1 MARSETCGQHIFA
14 LAVCCHCL
22 QLHICKVSS
31 HTRIG
36 FTFYEP
42 NSTLPWLQEHVIRC
56 TPLPESPKRLRCITN
71 KAPHIFDIIS
81 PNSFW
86 YTVVLALLSATRQLA
101 PVGDCR
107 LSARSK
113 SRLQISTDI
122 TRTAQPWLAT
132 PSRHPA
138 RETVRGPFNC
148 HDVPFS
154 VELQRQTYT
163 GNFESTDGGKA
174 AASLTVMLSCSLWH
188 SNGKASASNHNSTDG
203 ESAVA
208 PLTALLSCF
217 PWSSKGK
224 ASARKYNATDGER
237 AVIPLTA
244 MLSSSARYY
253 NATDGERAVVPLTAI
268 LSCPPWNSTGEISS
282 STGAGAEVSVGMPA
296 LFSGSLFCPPAP
308 PTGSSLPPTTLSSF
322 FPQARTQYLR
332 DYPGQE
338 KACALRHLQLL
349 SVTPSKAEATQAK
362 PLPTLHVQFSSPIT
376 QGSSPTMPGPAS
388 VRRKYEELHPRDRNV
403 KQNRRRRIEKN
414 WGCELQDAIP
424 MRIRPRVELK
434 KGAKIR
440 IGDING
446 DEEIWW
452 NWSVEVLRS
461 LEELSTMMAGRLTV
475 ARELMILEVQKR
487 QEDGKNP
494 QRKVA
499 EILLGDLQ
507 RVVDNVKRQQA
518 AEYAKMGAKQQLD
531 IDMESFQQLPVED
544 SHGTWKEEQGQGQG
558 QSQGQDYG
566 RSPELDEDGP
576 FPNIPSPTPDSAHM
590 GKGASQHNKL
600 PNMSRHKLS
609 GDPADQPL
617 VRGQLKINDLNAS
630 LGLLDVSEMRI
641 RAKRLRTVAM
651 RLEAEAFE
659 MEADL
664 AMARQALNEERDF

>member
-1 MARSETCGQHIFA
+1 
-14 LAVCCHCL
+14 
-22 QLHICKVSS
+22 
-31 HTRIG
+31 
-36 FTFYEP
+36 
-42 NSTLPWLQEHVIRC
+42 
-56 TPLPESPKRLRCITN
+56 
-71 KAPHIFDIIS
+71 
-81 PNSFW
+81 
-86 YTVVLALLSATRQLA
+86 
-101 PVGDCR
+101 
-107 LSARSK
+107 
-113 SRLQISTDI
+113 
-122 TRTAQPWLAT
+122 
-132 PSRHPA
+132 
-138 RETVRGPFNC
+138 
-148 HDVPFS
+148 
-154 VELQRQTYT
+154 
-163 GNFESTDGGKA
+163 
-174 AASLTVMLSCSLWH
+174 
-188 SNGKASASNHNSTDG
+188 
-203 ESAVA
+203 
-208 PLTALLSCF
+208 
-217 PWSSKGK
+217 
-224 ASARKYNATDGER
+224 
-237 AVIPLTA
+237 
-244 MLSSSARYY
+244 
-253 NATDGERAVVPLTAI
+253 
-268 LSCPPWNSTGEISS
+268 
-282 STGAGAEVSVGMPA
+282 
-296 LFSGSLFCPPAP
+296 
-308 PTGSSLPPTTLSSF
+308 
-322 FPQARTQYLR
+322 
-332 DYPGQE
+332 
-338 KACALRHLQLL
+338 
-349 SVTPSKAEATQAK
+349 
-362 PLPTLHVQFSSPIT
+362 
-376 QGSSPTMPGPAS
+376 MPGPAS

-440 IGDING
+440 IGDISGN
-446 DEEIWW
+446 EEIWW

-544 SHGTWKEEQGQGQG
+544 SHGTKKEEQGQGQGQGQG
-558 QSQGQDYG
+558 QSQGQDHG

-590 GKGASQHNKL
+590 GKRASQHNKL
-600 PNMSRHKLS
+600 PDMSRHKLS

-617 VRGQLKINDLNAS
+617 VRGQLNINDLNAS

>member
-1 MARSETCGQHIFA
+1 PLTPTLSHFSWNSND
-14 LAVCCHCL
+14 
-22 QLHICKVSS
+22 KVS
-31 HTRIG
+31 T
-36 FTFYEP
+36 
-42 NSTLPWLQEHVIRC
+42 
-56 TPLPESPKRLRCITN
+56 
-71 KAPHIFDIIS
+71 
-81 PNSFW
+81 
-86 YTVVLALLSATRQLA
+86 
-101 PVGDCR
+101 
-107 LSARSK
+107 
-113 SRLQISTDI
+113 
-122 TRTAQPWLAT
+122 
-132 PSRHPA
+132 
-138 RETVRGPFNC
+138 
-148 HDVPFS
+148 
-154 VELQRQTYT
+154 
-163 GNFESTDGGKA
+163 
-174 AASLTVMLSCSLWH
+174 
-188 SNGKASASNHNSTDG
+188 SNHNSTDG
-203 ESAVA
+203 ESGGTFDCNAVLFPMA
-208 PLTALLSCF
+208 LQRQSLCWQLQRDRRRERRSPFDCTAILRRESGGPFDCTAVLFFS
-217 PWSSKGK
+217 WNSTGK
-224 ASARKYNATDGER
+224 A
-237 AVIPLTA
+237 
-244 MLSSSARYY
+244 SARYY
-253 NATDGERAVVPLTAI
+253 NATDGERAVVPLTAM

-475 ARELMILEVQKR
+475 ARELMTLEVQKR

-544 SHGTWKEEQGQGQG
+544 SHGTKKEEQGQGQG
-558 QSQGQDYG
+558 QSQGQDHG

-617 VRGQLKINDLNAS
+617 VRGQLNIKDLNAS

>member
-1 MARSETCGQHIFA
+1 M
-14 LAVCCHCL
+14 
-22 QLHICKVSS
+22 
-31 HTRIG
+31 
-36 FTFYEP
+36 
-42 NSTLPWLQEHVIRC
+42 
-56 TPLPESPKRLRCITN
+56 
-71 KAPHIFDIIS
+71 
-81 PNSFW
+81 
-86 YTVVLALLSATRQLA
+86 
-101 PVGDCR
+101 
-107 LSARSK
+107 
-113 SRLQISTDI
+113 
-122 TRTAQPWLAT
+122 TA
-132 PSRHPA
+132 
-138 RETVRGPFNC
+138 
-148 HDVPFS
+148 
-154 VELQRQTYT
+154 
-163 GNFESTDGGKA
+163 
-174 AASLTVMLSCSLWH
+174 
-188 SNGKASASNHNSTDG
+188 
-203 ESAVA
+203 
-208 PLTALLSCF
+208 
-217 PWSSKGK
+217 
-224 ASARKYNATDGER
+224 
-237 AVIPLTA
+237 
-244 MLSSSARYY
+244 
-253 NATDGERAVVPLTAI
+253 
-268 LSCPPWNSTGEISS
+268 
-282 STGAGAEVSVGMPA
+282 GAGAEVSV
-296 LFSGSLFCPPAP
+296 
-308 PTGSSLPPTTLSSF
+308 
-322 FPQARTQYLR
+322 
-332 DYPGQE
+332 GQE

-475 ARELMILEVQKR
+475 ARELMTLEVQKR

-544 SHGTWKEEQGQGQG
+544 SHGTKKEGQGQSQGQGQG
-558 QSQGQDYG
+558 QSQGQDHG

-617 VRGQLKINDLNAS
+617 VRGQLNIKDLNAS

>member
-1 MARSETCGQHIFA
+1 MLRRESGNPFDCT
-14 LAVCCHCL
+14 AVL
-22 QLHICKVSS
+22 FFSWD
-31 HTRIG
+31 
-36 FTFYEP
+36 
-42 NSTLPWLQEHVIRC
+42 ST
-56 TPLPESPKRLRCITN
+56 
-71 KAPHIFDIIS
+71 
-81 PNSFW
+81 
-86 YTVVLALLSATRQLA
+86 
-101 PVGDCR
+101 
-107 LSARSK
+107 
-113 SRLQISTDI
+113 
-122 TRTAQPWLAT
+122 
-132 PSRHPA
+132 
-138 RETVRGPFNC
+138 
-148 HDVPFS
+148 
-154 VELQRQTYT
+154 
-163 GNFESTDGGKA
+163 
-174 AASLTVMLSCSLWH
+174 
-188 SNGKASASNHNSTDG
+188 
-203 ESAVA
+203 
-208 PLTALLSCF
+208 
-217 PWSSKGK
+217 GK
-224 ASARKYNATDGER
+224 ASARN
-237 AVIPLTA
+237 
-244 MLSSSARYY
+244 Y
-253 NATDGERAVVPLTAI
+253 NATDGERAVVPLTAM
-268 LSCPPWNSTGEISS
+268 LSCPSWNSTGEISS
-282 STGAGAEVSVGMPA
+282 STGAGAEVSVGMRA

-349 SVTPSKAEATQAK
+349 SVTPPKAEATQAK
-362 PLPTLHVQFSSPIT
+362 PLSTLHVQFSSPIT

-440 IGDING
+440 IGDISGN
-446 DEEIWW
+446 EEIWW

-544 SHGTWKEEQGQGQG
+544 SHGTKKEEQGQGQG
-558 QSQGQDYG
+558 QSQGQDHG

-590 GKGASQHNKL
+590 GKGASQHSKL

-609 GDPADQPL
+609 GDFADQPL
-617 VRGQLKINDLNAS
+617 VRGQLNINDLNAS

>member
-1 MARSETCGQHIFA
+1 M
-14 LAVCCHCL
+14 
-22 QLHICKVSS
+22 
-31 HTRIG
+31 
-36 FTFYEP
+36 
-42 NSTLPWLQEHVIRC
+42 
-56 TPLPESPKRLRCITN
+56 
-71 KAPHIFDIIS
+71 
-81 PNSFW
+81 
-86 YTVVLALLSATRQLA
+86 
-101 PVGDCR
+101 
-107 LSARSK
+107 
-113 SRLQISTDI
+113 
-122 TRTAQPWLAT
+122 TA
-132 PSRHPA
+132 
-138 RETVRGPFNC
+138 
-148 HDVPFS
+148 
-154 VELQRQTYT
+154 
-163 GNFESTDGGKA
+163 
-174 AASLTVMLSCSLWH
+174 
-188 SNGKASASNHNSTDG
+188 
-203 ESAVA
+203 
-208 PLTALLSCF
+208 
-217 PWSSKGK
+217 
-224 ASARKYNATDGER
+224 
-237 AVIPLTA
+237 
-244 MLSSSARYY
+244 
-253 NATDGERAVVPLTAI
+253 
-268 LSCPPWNSTGEISS
+268 
-282 STGAGAEVSVGMPA
+282 GAGAEVSVGMPA

-322 FPQARTQYLR
+322 FPQARTQYLH

-349 SVTPSKAEATQAK
+349 SVTPSKADATQAK

-376 QGSSPTMPGPAS
+376 QGSSPTMPGPAF

-475 ARELMILEVQKR
+475 ARELMVLEVQKR

-544 SHGTWKEEQGQGQG
+544 SHGTKKEEQGQGQG
-558 QSQGQDYG
+558 QSQGQDHG

-576 FPNIPSPTPDSAHM
+576 FPNIPSATPDSAHM
-590 GKGASQHNKL
+590 GKRASQHNKL
-600 PNMSRHKLS
+600 PNISRFKLS

-617 VRGQLKINDLNAS
+617 VRGQLNINDLNAS

>member
-1 MARSETCGQHIFA
+1 
-14 LAVCCHCL
+14 
-22 QLHICKVSS
+22 
-31 HTRIG
+31 
-36 FTFYEP
+36 
-42 NSTLPWLQEHVIRC
+42 
-56 TPLPESPKRLRCITN
+56 
-71 KAPHIFDIIS
+71 
-81 PNSFW
+81 
-86 YTVVLALLSATRQLA
+86 
-101 PVGDCR
+101 
-107 LSARSK
+107 
-113 SRLQISTDI
+113 
-122 TRTAQPWLAT
+122 
-132 PSRHPA
+132 
-138 RETVRGPFNC
+138 
-148 HDVPFS
+148 
-154 VELQRQTYT
+154 
-163 GNFESTDGGKA
+163 
-174 AASLTVMLSCSLWH
+174 MLSCSPWN
-188 SNGKASASNHNSTDG
+188 SNGKASTSNHNSTDG

-208 PLTALLSCF
+208 PFTALLSCF

-224 ASARKYNATDGER
+224 ASASNYNATDGES
-237 AVIPLTA
+237 AVAPLTA
-244 MLSSSARYY
+244 MLSPWNSNGKASASNYNATDGESAVAPLTAMLSPWSSKGKASARYY
-253 NATDGERAVVPLTAI
+253 NATDGERAVVPLTAM

-282 STGAGAEVSVGMPA
+282 SSYKPTDGVS
-296 LFSGSLFCPPAP
+296 FNSL
-308 PTGSSLPPTTLSSF
+308 TNDSRS
-322 FPQARTQYLR
+322 RR
-332 DYPGQE
+332 RRQE

-440 IGDING
+440 IGDISGN
-446 DEEIWW
+446 EEIWW

-518 AEYAKMGAKQQLD
+518 AEYAKVGAKQQLD

-544 SHGTWKEEQGQGQG
+544 SHGTKKEEQGQGQG
-558 QSQGQDYG
+558 QSQGQDHG

-576 FPNIPSPTPDSAHM
+576 FPNIPSATPDSAHM
-590 GKGASQHNKL
+590 GKRASQHNKL
-600 PNMSRHKLS
+600 PNISRFKLS

-617 VRGQLKINDLNAS
+617 VRGQLNINDLNAS

>member
-1 MARSETCGQHIFA
+1 KLQRDRRRERRSPFDCT
-14 LAVCCHCL
+14 AVL
-22 QLHICKVSS
+22 LFSW
-31 HTRIG
+31 
-36 FTFYEP
+36 
-42 NSTLPWLQEHVIRC
+42 NST
-56 TPLPESPKRLRCITN
+56 
-71 KAPHIFDIIS
+71 
-81 PNSFW
+81 
-86 YTVVLALLSATRQLA
+86 
-101 PVGDCR
+101 
-107 LSARSK
+107 
-113 SRLQISTDI
+113 
-122 TRTAQPWLAT
+122 
-132 PSRHPA
+132 
-138 RETVRGPFNC
+138 
-148 HDVPFS
+148 
-154 VELQRQTYT
+154 
-163 GNFESTDGGKA
+163 
-174 AASLTVMLSCSLWH
+174 
-188 SNGKASASNHNSTDG
+188 
-203 ESAVA
+203 
-208 PLTALLSCF
+208 
-217 PWSSKGK
+217 GK
-224 ASARKYNATDGER
+224 ASARN
-237 AVIPLTA
+237 
-244 MLSSSARYY
+244 Y
-253 NATDGERAVVPLTAI
+253 NATDGERAVVPLTAM
-268 LSCPPWNSTGEISS
+268 LSCPSWNSTGEISS
-282 STGAGAEVSVGMPA
+282 SSYKPTDGQEPAQKLVSVC
-296 LFSGSLFCPPAP
+296 LHFSLGLSFVHLL
-308 PTGSSLPPTTLSSF
+308 LPLGLLYLPL
-322 FPQARTQYLR
+322 PYLR
-332 DYPGQE
+332 SSPKPEHSTYATIQDRKKLARCGIYNCYPP
-338 KACALRHLQLL
+338 L
-349 SVTPSKAEATQAK
+349 S
-362 PLPTLHVQFSSPIT
+362 TLHVQFSSPIT

-440 IGDING
+440 IGDISG
-446 DEEIWW
+446 TEEIWW

-475 ARELMILEVQKR
+475 ARELMTLEVQKR

-544 SHGTWKEEQGQGQG
+544 SHGTKKEEQGQGQG
-558 QSQGQDYG
+558 QSQGQDHG

-576 FPNIPSPTPDSAHM
+576 FPNIPSTTPDSAHM
-590 GKGASQHNKL
+590 GKSASQHNKL

-609 GDPADQPL
+609 GDFADQPL
-617 VRGQLKINDLNAS
+617 VRGQLNINDLNAS

>member
-1 MARSETCGQHIFA
+1 
-14 LAVCCHCL
+14 
-22 QLHICKVSS
+22 
-31 HTRIG
+31 
-36 FTFYEP
+36 
-42 NSTLPWLQEHVIRC
+42 
-56 TPLPESPKRLRCITN
+56 
-71 KAPHIFDIIS
+71 
-81 PNSFW
+81 
-86 YTVVLALLSATRQLA
+86 
-101 PVGDCR
+101 
-107 LSARSK
+107 
-113 SRLQISTDI
+113 
-122 TRTAQPWLAT
+122 
-132 PSRHPA
+132 
-138 RETVRGPFNC
+138 
-148 HDVPFS
+148 
-154 VELQRQTYT
+154 
-163 GNFESTDGGKA
+163 
-174 AASLTVMLSCSLWH
+174 MLSCSLWH

-217 PWSSKGK
+217 PWSSEDKASASNYNATDGESAVAPLTAMLSLWNSNGTASASNYNATDGESAVAPLTALLSCFPWSSKGK

-237 AVIPLTA
+237 A
-244 MLSSSARYY
+244 
-253 NATDGERAVVPLTAI
+253 
-268 LSCPPWNSTGEISS
+268 
-282 STGAGAEVSVGMPA
+282 
-296 LFSGSLFCPPAP
+296 
-308 PTGSSLPPTTLSSF
+308 
-322 FPQARTQYLR
+322 
-332 DYPGQE
+332 
-338 KACALRHLQLL
+338 
-349 SVTPSKAEATQAK
+349 
-362 PLPTLHVQFSSPIT
+362 FSSPIT

>member
-1 MARSETCGQHIFA
+1 
-14 LAVCCHCL
+14 
-22 QLHICKVSS
+22 
-31 HTRIG
+31 
-36 FTFYEP
+36 
-42 NSTLPWLQEHVIRC
+42 
-56 TPLPESPKRLRCITN
+56 
-71 KAPHIFDIIS
+71 
-81 PNSFW
+81 
-86 YTVVLALLSATRQLA
+86 
-101 PVGDCR
+101 
-107 LSARSK
+107 
-113 SRLQISTDI
+113 
-122 TRTAQPWLAT
+122 
-132 PSRHPA
+132 
-138 RETVRGPFNC
+138 
-148 HDVPFS
+148 
-154 VELQRQTYT
+154 
-163 GNFESTDGGKA
+163 
-174 AASLTVMLSCSLWH
+174 MLSCSPWN
-188 SNGKASASNHNSTDG
+188 SNGKASTSNHNSTDG

-208 PLTALLSCF
+208 PFTALLSCF

-224 ASARKYNATDGER
+224 ASASNYNATDGESAVAPLTAMLSPWNSNGKASASNYNATDGESAVAPLTAMLSPWSSKGKASARNYNATDGER
-237 AVIPLTA
+237 AVVPLTA
-244 MLSSSARYY
+244 LLSCFFSWNSTGKASARYY
-253 NATDGERAVVPLTAI
+253 NATDGERAVVPLTAM

-282 STGAGAEVSVGMPA
+282 SSYK
-296 LFSGSLFCPPAP
+296 
-308 PTGSSLPPTTLSSF
+308 PTDG
-322 FPQARTQYLR
+322 
-332 DYPGQE
+332 
-338 KACALRHLQLL
+338 
-349 SVTPSKAEATQAK
+349 
-362 PLPTLHVQFSSPIT
+362 FSSPIT

-440 IGDING
+440 IGDISGN
-446 DEEIWW
+446 EEIWW

-518 AEYAKMGAKQQLD
+518 AEYAKVGAKQQLD

-544 SHGTWKEEQGQGQG
+544 SHGTKKEEQGQGQG
-558 QSQGQDYG
+558 QSQGQDHG

-576 FPNIPSPTPDSAHM
+576 FPNIPSATPDSAHM
-590 GKGASQHNKL
+590 GKRASQHNKL
-600 PNMSRHKLS
+600 PNISRFKLS

-617 VRGQLKINDLNAS
+617 VRGQLNINDLNAS

>member
-1 MARSETCGQHIFA
+1 TAR
-14 LAVCCHCL
+14 AV
-22 QLHICKVSS
+22 V
-31 HTRIG
+31 
-36 FTFYEP
+36 
-42 NSTLPWLQEHVIRC
+42 
-56 TPLPESPKRLRCITN
+56 PLT
-71 KAPHIFDIIS
+71 
-81 PNSFW
+81 
-86 YTVVLALLSATRQLA
+86 AT
-101 PVGDCR
+101 
-107 LSARSK
+107 
-113 SRLQISTDI
+113 
-122 TRTAQPWLAT
+122 
-132 PSRHPA
+132 
-138 RETVRGPFNC
+138 
-148 HDVPFS
+148 
-154 VELQRQTYT
+154 
-163 GNFESTDGGKA
+163 
-174 AASLTVMLSCSLWH
+174 LSCSPWN
-188 SNGKASASNHNSTDG
+188 SNGKASISNHNSTDG

-208 PLTALLSCF
+208 PLTALLSCFPWSSEGKASASNYNATDGESAVAPLTVLLSCF

-237 AVIPLTA
+237 AVVPLTA
-244 MLSSSARYY
+244 M
-253 NATDGERAVVPLTAI
+253 

-282 STGAGAEVSVGMPA
+282 SSYKPTDGQEPAQKLVSVC
-296 LFSGSLFCPPAP
+296 LHFSLGLSFVHLL
-308 PTGSSLPPTTLSSF
+308 LPLGLLYLPL
-322 FPQARTQYLR
+322 PYLR
-332 DYPGQE
+332 SSPKPEHRQE

-376 QGSSPTMPGPAS
+376 KGSSPTMPGPAS

-424 MRIRPRVELK
+424 MRIRPRIELK

-440 IGDING
+440 IGDISGN
-446 DEEIWW
+446 EEIWW

-544 SHGTWKEEQGQGQG
+544 SHGTKKEEQGQGQG
-558 QSQGQDYG
+558 QSQGQDHG

-576 FPNIPSPTPDSAHM
+576 FPNIPSPTPDSAYM

-617 VRGQLKINDLNAS
+617 VRGQLNIKDLNAS